1 MPRIIDVYSKGE
13 YPADALSNFYPHA
26 FVIDVIQCASMEG
39 FLQSLKYASVKR
51 QKRVCAL
58 VGKAAKRAGKR
69 KLLWRLTKKLHW
81 NGKSFSRFGEE
92 YQTLLTRAYSALAQ
106 CPDFVAALAAADGA
120 ELCHS
125 AGCRDRRHTVL
136 TEQEFIAHLNALRTP
151 KI

>member
-26 FVIDVIQCASMEG
+26 FVIDGIQCASMEG

-69 KLLWRLTKKLHW
+69 KLLWRLTKNCIGTVKAFRGSARNTKPFLEAVASIFAPPEDRVFPPDTAL
-81 NGKSFSRFGEE
+81 NSLVVVQRLQLRSF
-92 YQTLLTRAYSALAQ
+92 AL
-106 CPDFVAALAAADGA
+106 
-120 ELCHS
+120 
-125 AGCRDRRHTVL
+125 
-136 TEQEFIAHLNALRTP
+136 I
-151 KI
+151 